1 MRYVVRSI
9 VQNRIINERELVVTD
24 DTCEDEVVEQER
36 TRVRQ
41 VYPEAECYIAQ
52 RIKE

>member
-9 VQNRIINERELVVTD
+9 VQNRIINEREYVVTD
-24 DTCEDEVVEQER
+24 DTCENEVVEQER
-36 TRVRQ
+36 ARIRE

-52 RIKE
+52 RVKE